1 MLARGHLA
9 LFKRLEFASCQL
21 VFIFFCFRVILSA
34 NPRVADYKNAIR
46 DNCNNT
52 NLKLVMVVLNTKD
65 KQVYDAVKV
74 ELCTERASTS
84 TRQLLSLRFVKS
96 LMLRRS

>member
-84 TRQLLSLRFVKS
+84 TRQLLSLRFEKS